1 LQASDLERR
10 FFPLIFSYFRQELL
24 AVQLL
29 GQMKRVFDA
38 ARLPLWLYPHGILV
52 VGKHS
57 ALIETIANVKSI
69 HQHKKAGGGGGN
81 NNNNSAP
88 TLSQM
93 FGQWF
98 GEPASLAYETAQKNF
113 VESLAGYSVAS
124 YLLQI
129 KDRHNGNLLLDNC
142 GHICHID
149 FGFML
154 GQSPGGIS
162 FESAPFKLVAEW
174 VELMG
179 GAESDLFHYF
189 KALLVKGFAE
199 LIKHREKII
208 VLVEM
213 MGLGKSFA
221 KKQPVSCLQSG
232 PAAVEGLRARFETL
246 GKTEEQIL
254 KSVVTMVATSLN
266 ATSTGL
272 FDRFQFATNAI
283 LY

>member
-1 LQASDLERR
+1 
-10 FFPLIFSYFRQELL
+10 
-24 AVQLL
+24 
-29 GQMKRVFDA
+29 
-38 ARLPLWLYPHGILV
+38 
-52 VGKHS
+52 VGKHA

-69 HQHKKAGGGGGN
+69 HQHKKAGGN
-81 NNNNSAP
+81 NASLSA
-88 TLSQM
+88 L

-98 GEPASLAYETAQKNF
+98 GEAGSLPYETAQKNF

-124 YLLQI
+124 FLLQI
-129 KDRHNGNLLLDNC
+129 KDRHNGNLLLDNT
-142 GHICHID
+142 GHIIHID
-149 FGFML
+149 FGYML

-174 VELMG
+174 VDLMG
-179 GAESDLFHYF
+179 GTESDLFHYF

-199 LIKHREKII
+199 LIKHKEKII

-213 MGLGKSFA
+213 MVLGKTA
-221 KKQPVSCLQSG
+221 GKKQPVSCLQSG
-232 PAAVEGLRARFETL
+232 GAAVEGLRARFDGL

-272 FDRFQFATNAI
+272 YDRFQFATNAI
-283 LY
+283 LF